1 MHLPS
6 LRRKLPTSSMLWFCV
21 AGGLAVLAFAIV
33 RGQQARAERAQLA
46 AGPMSTVVVAARD
59 LSAGSVVAAS
69 DVRLDE
75 MPAAFMPSAAVTSAD
90 RAVGLVS
97 LGSVDEGETLVST
110 RLATSAYA
118 TSVAPG
124 NVAITVGFTTV
135 PAGFSLADRVDAYAT
150 FAGARPYTTLVGQ
163 DLHVLAIG
171 EATTSV
177 SGPASTN
184 VTLDVDPETAR
195 QLLQAAVSG
204 ALGLAVRPAL
214 AISPSP
220 STSPSPG
227 WSPSPG

>member
-46 AGPMSTVVVAARD
+46 AARD

-124 NVAITVGFTTV
+124 NVAITVGFATV

-171 EATTSV
+171 AARTSV